1 MRFIASNMAYF
12 GQISAKEHYV
22 LRMILQLAM
31 RYEKHIPVSLKTINE
46 KEQISLKYL
55 EQLIRPFIQA
65 GWIQAR
71 RGRSGGYIMIKDPR
85 SISLRDLIAVI
96 EERPYVV
103 ECMDS
108 QEKHRCSLEVH
119 CLSKRAWQRVQHAID
134 DALKGISLSSL
145 LEQ

>member
-1 MRFIASNMAYF
+1 MAYF

-31 RYEKHIPVSLKTINE
+31 SYEKDIPVSLKMINE

-55 EQLIRPFIQA
+55 EQLIRPFIRA
-65 GWIQAR
+65 GWIESR
-71 RGRSGGYIMIKDPR
+71 RGRGGGYMMIKDPR
-85 SISLRDLIAVI
+85 LISLRDLMNVI

-103 ECMDS
+103 ECMDR
-108 QEKHRCSLEVH
+108 QEKQRCPLETH

-134 DALKGISLSSL
+134 DALQGITLNSL
-145 LEQ
+145 LER